1 MEWNDEAIVLS
12 MRRHGESAA
21 IVHLL
26 TRDHGRTAGLVRGA
40 SGRELRGVLQP
51 GNEVEAWWKARL
63 ADHLGHLRCELRAA
77 HAAAV
82 LGDGGRLACLASACA
97 LADVALPEREPNPGV
112 HETLG
117 DLLRTLAKPGW
128 AARYAYWELRLLEEL
143 GYGLDLA
150 KCAVTGLQSDLI
162 YVSPRSGR
170 AVSAAAGAPY
180 RDRLLGLPGFLL
192 TGETASD
199 GEISNALALTG
210 YFLERHVFAPQ
221 NALMP
226 AARQRLVD
234 RFGA

>member
-1 MEWNDEAIVLS
+1 MEWNDEAIVIS
-12 MRRHGESAA
+12 VRRHGETAA

-26 TRDHGRTAGLVRGA
+26 TRDHGRAAGLVRGA

-77 HAAAV
+77 HAAAA
-82 LGDGGRLACLASACA
+82 LGDGGRLACLAAACA

-112 HETLG
+112 HESLG
-117 DLLRTLAKPGW
+117 HLLRTLPEPGW
-128 AARYAYWELRLLEEL
+128 AGRYAHWELRLLKEL

-150 KCAVTGLQSDLI
+150 ECAVTGLQSDLV

-180 RDRLLGLPGFLL
+180 RDRLLALPNFLL
-192 TGETASD
+192 SGEPASD
-199 GEISNALALTG
+199 ADISIALALTG

-221 NALMP
+221 NALLP
-226 AARQRLVD
+226 PARQRLVD
-234 RFGA
+234 RFRA